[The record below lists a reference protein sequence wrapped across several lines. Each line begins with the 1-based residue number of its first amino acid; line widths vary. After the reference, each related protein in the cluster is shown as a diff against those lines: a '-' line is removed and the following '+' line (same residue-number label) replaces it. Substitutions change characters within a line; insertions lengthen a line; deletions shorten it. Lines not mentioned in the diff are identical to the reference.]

1 MEIVKHFI
9 VKNYKTILASLVGLF
24 LLYWV
29 IFILTPKS
37 TMLERD
43 RTQIESLNNKIE
55 EINKEQNKLESQ
67 INDINKEVE
76 QIETKVKKIKKDK
89 TKVAIEYHE
98 EIKRVDNYTEP
109 ELDSFFTNRYKQ

>member
-1 MEIVKHFI
+1 METVKNFI
-9 VKNYKTILASLVGLF
+9 IKNYKTILAGLLGLF

-29 IFILTPKS
+29 IFILMPKN
-37 TMLERD
+37 TMLKED
-43 RTQIESLNNKIE
+43 RQRIDALNEKIE
-55 EINKEQNKLESQ
+55 EINKEQDKLESQ
-67 INDINKEVE
+67 ITEIDKEVT

-89 TKVAIEYHE
+89 NKVAIQYHE

>member
-1 MEIVKHFI
+1 METVKNFI
-9 VKNYKTILASLVGLF
+9 VKNYKTILAGLVGLF
-24 LLYWV
+24 LLYWF
-29 IFILTPKS
+29 IFILTPKN
-37 TMLERD
+37 TMLKED
-43 RTQIESLNNKIE
+43 RKQIEALNDKIE
-55 EINKEQNKLESQ
+55 EINKEQDKLESE
-67 INDINKEVE
+67 ITEINKEVE